1 MDARQVEH
9 LSETEYEAIGKAL
22 WELVKQ
28 YPRQPCDP
36 DVIAQY
42 DFLDAEHPL
51 AVFVLGGTYKSRDIT
66 GGFTAEIRFRVA
78 YGSLPDTSEQ
88 RINAQAFV
96 GRILSWLE
104 EAKDLPLLAGG
115 RKVTEITASD
125 TVPYRKEKKENE
137 MYEGVI
143 YVADAVMQ
151 YRKRGE

>member
-1 MDARQVEH
+1 MEASQ
-9 LSETEYEAIGKAL
+9 TEYLSAVEFDIMGKAL

-42 DFLDAEHPL
+42 DFLDADHPL
-51 AVFVLGGTYKSRDIT
+51 AVFVLGGTYKSRDIA

-78 YGSLPDTSEQ
+78 YRSLPETSGQ
-88 RINAQAFV
+88 HIDAQAFV

-104 EAKDLPLLAGG
+104 GAKDLPRVAGG

-125 TVPYRKEKKENE
+125 TIPYRRKKEENE
-137 MYEGVI
+137 TYEGVI